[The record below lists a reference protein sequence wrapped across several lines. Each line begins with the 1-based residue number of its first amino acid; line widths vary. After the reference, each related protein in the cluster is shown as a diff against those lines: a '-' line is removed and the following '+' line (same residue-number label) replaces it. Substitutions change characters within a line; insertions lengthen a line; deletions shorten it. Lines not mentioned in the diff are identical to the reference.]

1 MSLPTI
7 SASEAAQLAAE
18 HYGLQV
24 EAHPLPGER
33 DANFRLTAADGR
45 AWVLKIA
52 PPDAPRARLT
62 AQMAALDHLAG
73 RLSGLPRPVPT
84 RSDDLLAEVPLHG
97 RPHPVRLLTYLPG
110 VPLARVRAERPRSVT
125 PWLLRHIGAFLA
137 RLDAAL
143 VDFDHPAL
151 HHPDLWDLTQ
161 AHEVIRP
168 RLTYLPP
175 DLKDIAA
182 TVAED
187 YAQKVLPLLPLLPA
201 QAIHQDANDHNLL
214 IHQGNLVGLVDFGD
228 MRHGPRVAEV
238 AIAAAYASLDQADP
252 LSAAAQ
258 VVAGYHAW
266 QPLTP
271 TEQTALPLLLLAR
284 LAVSAAIAAERAH
297 TAPEN
302 PYLQI
307 SAAPVAQAL
316 RTLHALPHE
325 TLSARLTALCTA
337 TALPPPP
344 PPAADLLIRRRRLL
358 GPNLSL
364 HYRRPLHIV
373 RGFGQ
378 YLYDAQGRAY
388 LDCVNNVCHVGHSHP
403 RVVAALA
410 QQATVLNTNTRY
422 LHENILRLAERL
434 SATLPEPL
442 RVWFFVNS
450 GSEANDLALR
460 LAWAYTGQ
468 KDVLVLEGAY
478 HGNLSSLIAISPYKF
493 DGPGGQ
499 GAPPWVHKLPLPC
512 AYRGRYRH
520 AADPARAYGEHARRV
535 IAQIQAQGRG
545 VAAFIAEALMG
556 TGGQV
561 VFPPGTLREIYRAVH
576 AAGGVCIA
584 DEVQIGFGRVGEA
597 FWGFQTQGVIPD
609 IVTMGKPM
617 GNGHPLAAVVTTP
630 EIAQAFANGMEY
642 FNTFGGNPVSCA
654 VGLAVLDVIADE
666 GLQAHAREVGATLK
680 GWLREIAE
688 RHPLIG
694 DVRGLGLFLG
704 VELVRDRETLAP
716 AAEESAALIEWAKD
730 RGVLLGVDGPL
741 HNVLKIKP
749 PLPFTLADAERLA
762 TVIEEGLHHLEKTRP
777 NA

>member
-1 MSLPTI
+1 MSALSISPT
-7 SASEAAQLAAE
+7 EAARLVADC
-18 HYGLQV
+18 YGLQA
-24 EAHPLPGER
+24 EAHPLPGEH

-52 PPDAPRARLT
+52 PPDADRARLE
-62 AQMAALDHLAG
+62 AQMAALAHLEG
-73 RLSGLPRPVPT
+73 RVEGLPRPVPT
-84 RSDDLLAEVPLHG
+84 RSGDLLAKVSFQGQRRLA
-97 RPHPVRLLTYLPG
+97 RLLTFVPG
-110 VPLARVRAERPRSVT
+110 EPLAHARPAT

-143 VDFDHPAL
+143 ADFDAPAL
-151 HHPDLWDLTQ
+151 RHTHLWDLAR

-168 RLTYLPP
+168 RLEFLPP
-175 DLKDIAA
+175 DLRDIAA
-182 TVAED
+182 SVMED
-187 YAQKVLPLLPLLPA
+187 FAQRVVPLLPHLPA
-201 QAIHQDANDHNLL
+201 QVIHQDANDYNLL
-214 IHQGNLVGLVDFGD
+214 LHEGNLAGLVDFGD
-228 MRHGPRVAEV
+228 MLHGPRVAEV
-238 AIAAAYASLDQADP
+238 AIAAAYALLDEDDP
-252 LSAAAQ
+252 LAAAAE
-258 VVAGYHAW
+258 VAAGYHVW

-271 TEQTALPLLLLAR
+271 AEQTVLPTLVLAR
-284 LAVSAAIAAERAH
+284 LAVSAAIAAERAR
-297 TAPEN
+297 TAPDN

-307 SAAPVAQAL
+307 STAPVVRAL
-316 RTLHALPHE
+316 RALHTLPREAIH
-325 TLSARLTALCTA
+325 ARLTAFCTA
-337 TALPPPP
+337 TAPLPPP
-344 PPAADLLIRRRRLL
+344 PPAAALLARRRRLL
-358 GPNLSL
+358 GPSLSL

-378 YLYDAQGRAY
+378 YLYDAQGRPY

-410 QQATVLNTNTRY
+410 QQAATLNTNTRY

-468 KDVLVLEGAY
+468 RDVLVLEGAY

-499 GAPPWVHKLPLPC
+499 GAPEWVHKLPMPC
-512 AYRGRYRH
+512 AYRGTYRH
-520 AADPARAYGEHARRV
+520 EPDPARAYGEHARRV
-535 IAQIQAQGRG
+535 IAAVQAQGHG
-545 VAAFIAEALMG
+545 IAAFIAEALMG

-561 VFPPGTLREIYRAVH
+561 VFPPETLREIYQAVH
-576 AAGGVCIA
+576 EAGGVCIA

-597 FWGFQTQGVIPD
+597 FWGFQTQGVVPE
-609 IVTMGKPM
+609 IVTFGKPM

-630 EIAQAFANGMEY
+630 EIAQAFATGMEY

-654 VGLAVLDVIADE
+654 VGLAVLDVLEAE
-666 GLQAHAREVGATLK
+666 GLQEHVREVGAALK
-680 GWLREIAE
+680 GWLREIAD
-688 RHPLIG
+688 RYPLIG

-704 VELVRDRETLAP
+704 VELVRDRETLEP
-716 AAEESAALIEWAKD
+716 AAEEAAALVEYAKD

-749 PLPFTLADAERLA
+749 PLPFTHADAERL
-762 TVIEEGLHHLEKTRP
+762 VEVMEEGLRHLRKTSLK
-777 NA
+777 A